1 MPVYEYQKTGRFFAQ
16 VPREW
21 VEEAEQELAFLEAG
35 SLRPVH
41 RGIHFEADLEG
52 LYRITYGTRLAT
64 RILAPL
70 LRFRCH
76 APKYLSKRAREADW
90 PDLIGANR
98 TLAVFA
104 SVANSRI
111 RHSRYAAL
119 KLKDAVVDAVR
130 DASGRRPDV
139 DRNDPDVWIGLHVE
153 NDWATIHLDASGGS
167 LHKRGYRVR
176 SVDAPMQ
183 ETLAAAVVRLSGW
196 DGSRPLADP
205 MCGSGTLLCE
215 ALMAHARI
223 PSQSLRERFGFERL
237 PDYDPSTWR
246 RVREAADGAVRP
258 PAPGLI
264 TGSDLSSEAVRAARA
279 NLERLPHGRGVRV
292 VRADFRELPSLEGAV
307 ILCNPPYGV
316 RMGSPGEA
324 AGLHRELGDF
334 LKQRCTGASAFVY
347 FGDPALVSAIG
358 LRPAWKRPLRNGGL
372 DGRLARFDLY

>member
-1 MPVYEYQKTGRFFAQ
+1 MYAYQQAGKFFAQ
-16 VPREW
+16 VPKEW
-21 VEEAEQELAFLEAG
+21 VGEAEEELVSLGAG

-41 RGIHFEADLEG
+41 SGIHFETDLEG
-52 LYRITYGTRLAT
+52 LYRITYGTRLAA
-64 RILAPL
+64 RVLVPL
-70 LRFRCH
+70 LEFRCH
-76 APKYLSKRAREADW
+76 APKYLYKRAREAGW
-90 PDLIGANR
+90 PELIGANR
-98 TLAVFA
+98 TFAVFA

-119 KLKDAVVDAVR
+119 KLKDAIVDAVR

-205 MCGSGTLLCE
+205 LCGSGTLLCE
-215 ALMAHARI
+215 ALMAWARI
-223 PSQSLRERFGFERL
+223 PSQMLRGRFGFERL
-237 PDYDPSTWR
+237 PDHDPGTWR
-246 RVREAADGAVRP
+246 RVRDAADRAVRSP
-258 PAPGLI
+258 PPGLI
-264 TGSDLSSEAVRAARA
+264 SGSDISSEAVRAARA
-279 NLERLPHGRGVRV
+279 NLERLPHGGAVRV
-292 VRADFRELPSLEGAV
+292 ARSDFRALTSLEGAV

-316 RMGSPGEA
+316 RMGSSGEA
-324 AGLHRELGDF
+324 ARLHRELGDF
-334 LKQRCTGASAFVY
+334 LKQRCNGASAFIY
-347 FGDPALVSAIG
+347 FGDPGLVSAIG

-372 DGRLARFDLY
+372 DGRLARFDIY